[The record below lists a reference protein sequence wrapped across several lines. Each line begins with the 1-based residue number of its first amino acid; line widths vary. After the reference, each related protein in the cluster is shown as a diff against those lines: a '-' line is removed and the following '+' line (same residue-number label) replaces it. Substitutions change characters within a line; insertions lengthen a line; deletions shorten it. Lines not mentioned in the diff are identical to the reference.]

1 MTYEVKMANNKAK
14 KMSLSEFRER
24 LFILSQYC
32 IPQHTLSR
40 LIGYLADCE
49 TPWIKSKI
57 IQLFSHF
64 FPINMAEAERENYEQ
79 YLSFND
85 FFTRALKPGARA
97 IVQEKNAIASPA
109 DGAISEIGIIEK
121 DQLLQAKGH
130 KYSLLALLGGDTA
143 LAEQFNNGAFATIY
157 LSPKDYHRVHMPLA
171 GTLQKTLYV
180 PGKLFSV
187 NQTTA
192 NNVPGLFAR
201 NERLVCVFNTDCG
214 PMVVILVGAMIVAA
228 IETVWAGQVAPQSKK
243 INTIDMTKV
252 FALDKGA
259 EMGRFKL
266 GSTAIVLFPENTVT
280 WNKNLE
286 NATTV
291 QLGEL
296 LGTIN
301 NHS

>member
-1 MTYEVKMANNKAK
+1 
-14 KMSLSEFRER
+14 MSLSEFRESF
-24 LFILSQYC
+24 FILIQYC

-40 LIGYLADCE
+40 LIGYLADSE
-49 TPWIKSKI
+49 NTWLKSKL
-57 IQLFSHF
+57 IQLFCHF
-64 FPINMAEAERENYEQ
+64 FPINITEAAPDNIQQ
-79 YLSFND
+79 YASFNA
-85 FFTRALKPGARA
+85 FFTRALKPGARP
-97 IVQEKNAIASPA
+97 IVQEQHSIASPA
-109 DGAISEIGIIEK
+109 DGEISEIGFIENK
-121 DQLLQAKGH
+121 QLLQAKGH

-171 GTLQKTLYV
+171 GTLQQTRYV

-201 NERLVCVFNTDCG
+201 NERLICVFDTDNG
-214 PMVVILVGAMIVAA
+214 PMIVILVGAMIVAA
-228 IETVWAGQVAPQSKK
+228 IETVWSGQIAPQAKK
-243 INTIDMTKV
+243 ITAIDMTKTI
-252 FALDKGA
+252 ALEKGG

-280 WNKNLE
+280 WNQSLANGT
-286 NATTV
+286 AI

-296 LGTIN
+296 LGTIKN
-301 NHS
+301 Q

>member
-1 MTYEVKMANNKAK
+1 
-14 KMSLSEFRER
+14 MSLPEFRER

-49 TPWIKSKI
+49 TPWLKAKI

-64 FPINMAEAERENYEQ
+64 FPINMTEAERENYEQ
-79 YLSFND
+79 YVSFND
-85 FFTRALKPGARA
+85 FFTRELKSGTRP
-97 IVQEKNAIASPA
+97 IVQDDNAIASPA
-109 DGAISEIGIIEK
+109 DGAISEIGRIEK
-121 DQLLQAKGH
+121 DQLIQAKGH
-130 KYSLLALLGGDTA
+130 KYSLLALLGGDTE

-187 NQTTA
+187 NQATA

-201 NERLVCVFNTDCG
+201 NERLVCVFDTDCG

-228 IETVWAGQVAPQSKK
+228 IETVWAGQVAPQSKTV
-243 INTIDMTKV
+243 NTIDMKKIFTL
-252 FALDKGA
+252 AKGG

-266 GSTAIVLFPENTVT
+266 GSTAIVLFPENIVT
-280 WNKNLE
+280 WNETLE
-286 NATTV
+286 NGSAI

-301 NHS
+301 NS

>member
-1 MTYEVKMANNKAK
+1 VTITNNKAK
-14 KMSLSEFRER
+14 KMSLPEFRDR

-49 TPWIKSKI
+49 NPWLKSKI

-64 FPINMAEAERENYEQ
+64 FPINMAEAERENHEQ
-79 YLSFND
+79 YVSFND
-85 FFTRALKPGARA
+85 FFTRELKAGARP
-97 IVQEKNAIASPA
+97 IVQDENTIASPA
-109 DGAISEIGIIEK
+109 DGAISEIGTIEK

-201 NERLVCVFNTDCG
+201 NERLVCVFETDSG
-214 PMVVILVGAMIVAA
+214 PMIVILVGAMIVAA
-228 IETVWAGQVAPQSKK
+228 IETVWAGQIAPQSKK
-243 INTIDMTKV
+243 VNAIDLTKTIE
-252 FALDKGA
+252 LNKGG

-280 WNKNLE
+280 WNETLE
-286 NATTV
+286 NGSAI

-301 NHS
+301 